1 MTSLKKSRLNTAK
14 AKFRDWQIDKQ
25 FKKSRQ
31 KHPLIYSQR
40 AGIFYS
46 LVFGLL
52 LWWIPVAGPAV
63 AGYLSGRKAGS
74 PAKALTANLIATA
87 VIVLLT
93 FSLVPFTAGPLGYA
107 GSYLSTGLLTLS
119 QSKLVAASNLLT
131 DMYTG
136 YGILRTFAIILPS
149 SIVTLIT
156 FGYVGGFHSAL
167 KTEEENYSMS
177 YMAKNVDE
185 KVISKHRNAPTVQVV
200 RSAIKEYNSGG
211 EDSEDHFG
219 GWSYL

>member
-1 MTSLKKSRLNTAK
+1 MTSWKRSRFSTAK
-14 AKFRDWQIDKQ
+14 EKLRDWQIEKE
-25 FKKSRQ
+25 FKKTRR

-40 AGIFYS
+40 AGVFYS

-74 PAKALTANLIATA
+74 VAKALTANLIATA

-93 FSLVPFTAGPLGYA
+93 FSLVPFTAGPLGFA
-107 GSYLSTGLLTLS
+107 GNYLSSGLLTLS
-119 QSKLVAASNLLT
+119 QSKLVAASNILT

-136 YGILRTFAIILPS
+136 YGIIRTFAIILPS
-149 SIVTLIT
+149 SLVTLLT
-156 FGYVGGFHSAL
+156 FGYVGGFHSSL
-167 KTEEENYSMS
+167 KTQEENYSMS

-185 KVISKHRNAPTVQVV
+185 KVVSKHRNAPSVQVV
-200 RSAIKEYNSGG
+200 RSGIKEYNSGG
-211 EDSEDHFG
+211 DDSEDRYS